1 MARKLKNKRYKAEGI
16 KEKQIE
22 KSTKIMYDRESGFGI
37 DCFLFFVMVLYS
49 KAQGGAVTNDWG
61 MGWCLAKR

>member
-1 MARKLKNKRYKAEGI
+1 
-16 KEKQIE
+16 
-22 KSTKIMYDRESGFGI
+22 MYDRESGFGI

-61 MGWCLAKR
+61 MGVVSCKALIRI